1 MAALSVQPV
10 LSQCRLVRSSFA
22 ARLPSF
28 GEERRRSQFRL
39 EQRAVKCD
47 WWCGDRSSQEQENAL
62 PAPSG
67 ACVWST
73 LAASLSNTQFD
84 QLEPDSIPASAL
96 TVGI

>member
-10 LSQCRLVRSSFA
+10 LSQYRLVTSSFP

-67 ACVWST
+67 ACVWGT

-84 QLEPDSIPASAL
+84 QLKPD
-96 TVGI
+96 